1 MPSFGMYTSEGT
13 LVEWLFPDG
22 AEVQMGDAIA
32 AIETEKATNEIPAPA
47 SGVLRHA
54 APVGTL
60 LKEEGVLGYIL
71 AAAELDT
78 PQPRLRSG
86 AS

>member
-1 MPSFGMYTSEGT
+1 MPSFGMYTAEGT

-22 AEVQMGDAIA
+22 GGVQMGDAIA

-47 SGVLRHA
+47 SGVLHHA

-60 LKEEGVLGYIL
+60 LQGRGGAGYVL
-71 AAAELDT
+71 AA
-78 PQPRLRSG
+78 G
-86 AS
+86 